1 LTSGHAPWDFGG
13 DENRPKNRT
22 RGAAEGSG
30 GEDMRNNWRSMARLL
45 LAAVLCTGAGDLAHA
60 DEVYGAGKPITLIIG
75 EPPGGGYDGYA
86 RLLARHIGRHLPGE
100 PTIVPQ
106 NMPGAG
112 SLNAMNY
119 MFNVAPK
126 DGGTFGMVQ
135 RFVII
140 MPLLDMPGA
149 KFAAD
154 RLNYVGSMDQDVG
167 VCIVRREFNLGSVEE
182 LKTRQMIVGTEGGA
196 TDITTFTNPLVKLL
210 GWKLKTV
217 SGYNGTQAIN
227 LAIDRGEV
235 DGRCG
240 ISYSSLT
247 RTTSFLKDNRVKIFL
262 QLAIAKD
269 PELASVP
276 LVTDLAPNQEDR
288 SALELL
294 LAPSAVARPFFLPP
308 GVPAD
313 RVAVLRAAFDA
324 TMKDAEF
331 LADAAAQKATIRP
344 NGGSEM
350 QALIARIYRLS
361 PAVVARAKEL
371 VKE

>member
-1 LTSGHAPWDFGG
+1 
-13 DENRPKNRT
+13 
-22 RGAAEGSG
+22 
-30 GEDMRNNWRSMARLL
+30 MRLIWRSTARLL
-45 LAAVLCTGAGDLAHA
+45 PAVALLWGGSGDLAHA
-60 DEVYGAGKPITLIIG
+60 DEFYGAGKPVTLIIG

-86 RLLARHIGRHLPGE
+86 RLLARHIGRHIPGE
-100 PTIVPQ
+100 PTLVPQ

-135 RFVII
+135 RFVVI
-140 MPLLDMPGA
+140 MPLLDLPGA
-149 KFAAD
+149 KFAPD
-154 RLNYVGSMDQDVG
+154 RLNFLGSMDQDVA
-167 VCIVRREFNLGSVEE
+167 VCLVRRDFNLASIDE
-182 LKTRQMIVGTEGGA
+182 LKQRQMIVGTEGGGA
-196 TDITTFTNPLVKLL
+196 DLTTFITPLVKML

-247 RTTSFLKDNRVKIFL
+247 RTTSFLKDNRVTLFL

-269 PELASVP
+269 PALPDVP
-276 LVTDLAPNQEDR
+276 LVRDLAPTPEDR

-294 LAPSAVARPFFLPP
+294 LAPSAAARPFFLPP
-308 GVPAD
+308 GVPAE
-313 RVAVLRAAFDA
+313 RVATLRAAFDA
-324 TMKDAEF
+324 TMADPEF
-331 LADAAAQKATIRP
+331 LADAAAQKATIRFA
-344 NGGSEM
+344 GGVAT
-350 QALIARIYRLS
+350 QALIDRIYHLPPS
-361 PAVVARAKEL
+361 VVARAKEL

>member
-1 LTSGHAPWDFGG
+1 MRIGS
-13 DENRPKNRT
+13 ESI
-22 RGAAEGSG
+22 GAA
-30 GEDMRNNWRSMARLL
+30 WLA
-45 LAAVLCTGAGDLAHA
+45 LAAALMWTALGGQAACEDYNG
-60 DEVYGAGKPITLIIG
+60 GKPLTLIIG

-86 RLLARHIGRHLPGE
+86 RLLARHIGRHIPGE
-100 PTIVPQ
+100 PIIVPQ

-119 MFNVAPK
+119 MFNVAPR

-135 RFVII
+135 RFVVI

-149 KFAAD
+149 KFSAD
-154 RLNYVGSMDQDVG
+154 RLSALGSMDQDVG
-167 VCIVRREFNLGSVEE
+167 VCIVRREFNLGSLDE
-182 LKTRQMIVGTEGGA
+182 LKTRPMIVGTEGGA
-196 TDITTFTNPLVKLL
+196 TDITTFTNTIVKLL

-240 ISYSSLT
+240 VSYSSLV
-247 RTTSFLKDNRVKIFL
+247 RTTSFLEDKRVTIFL

-269 PELASVP
+269 PELPDIP
-276 LVTDLAPNQEDR
+276 LLADLARGMQDK

-308 GVPAD
+308 EVAPE
-313 RVAVLRAAFDA
+313 RVTVLRTAFDA
-324 TMKDAEF
+324 TMRDPQF
-331 LADAAAQKATIRP
+331 LADAAQQKANIRP
-344 NGGSEM
+344 YAGAEM
-350 QALIARIYRLS
+350 QALVERIYHLP